1 MLSVGSGSIYYKDGI
16 IILNLPAFLALSK
29 PELLDILNWKKYELK
44 FGCPL
49 WREAVK
55 KVPIMK
61 RFAIQRILREVRA
74 GVLPRDM
81 ARELIMDVL
90 KS

>member
-1 MLSVGSGSIYYKDGI
+1 
-16 IILNLPAFLALSK
+16 
-29 PELLDILNWKKYELK
+29 
-44 FGCPL
+44 
-49 WREAVK
+49 
-55 KVPIMK
+55 MK